1 MKKYR
6 FNPDKLLRNIA
17 ILSGVITAGL
27 LVYKVATQGIGW
39 ISTIRI
45 FWIERRDKLCLI
57 AQQD

>member
-6 FNPDKLLRNIA
+6 FNPDKFLRNIA
-17 ILSGVITAGL
+17 VISGVITVGL
-27 LVYKVATQGIGW
+27 LVYKVANCGIAW